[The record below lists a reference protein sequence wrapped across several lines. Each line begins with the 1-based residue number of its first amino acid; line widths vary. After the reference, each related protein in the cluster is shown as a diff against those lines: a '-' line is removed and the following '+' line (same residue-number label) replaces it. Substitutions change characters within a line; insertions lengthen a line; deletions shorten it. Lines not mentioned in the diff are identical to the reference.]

1 MYAQTSSVNTLHLKL
16 IKEPLLLCNIRRE
29 KSRCPQ
35 MMKEIP
41 CLTKQGTHR
50 IGNKILTFE
59 DIPALQL
66 FHGRSLAQ
74 SPTEEDQNHVLD
86 HLFIQFPTQSLS
98 KSLISRPIACA
109 RVSNAPMCIS

>member
-1 MYAQTSSVNTLHLKL
+1 MYAQKSSLNTLHLKL
-16 IKEPLLLCNIRRE
+16 IKEPLPLCNIRRE
-29 KSRCPQ
+29 KRRCRE

-41 CLTKQGTHR
+41 CLTKHGTHR
-50 IGNKILTFE
+50 VGKRILTFE

-66 FHGRSLAQ
+66 FYGRSLAQ

-98 KSLISRPIACA
+98 KSLISRLIACA
-109 RVSNAPMCIS
+109 